1 MIALQFDPKISERM
15 EIAWTW
21 SKNPEK
27 MLRWGGEEFF
37 SCRWDQRFLCANE
50 LISCETDKIARYDKA
65 ISWFRKL

>member
-27 MLRWGGEEFF
+27 MLR
-37 SCRWDQRFLCANE
+37 
-50 LISCETDKIARYDKA
+50 
-65 ISWFRKL
+65 